1 MKLKVLIRIEDK
13 LQKPYLTNYIDSA
26 RFMACTL
33 PNLVDNLA
41 DNEHVHDKQPYKN
54 TTVTKK

>member
-26 RFMACTL
+26 RFMACAL

-41 DNEHVHDKQPYKN
+41 DNEHVHDKQP
-54 TTVTKK
+54 